1 MPTIT
6 KNVGVNT
13 KLESTISGNTL
24 KSNIQNGDINKE
36 ETENWNLDENIQK
49 ETAVFHTIHV
59 NGDFTFNSG
68 LGQHGGQADQSP
80 KTKNVLSEA
89 HALTMLFAFIG
100 LAIFAIA
107 IGFAI
112 SCCRRRRK
120 KVKKEINQKIELHK
134 EITKSQRELHLLEE
148 LNALKLKIENSRIE
162 TVMSSKNDDAQD
174 ISFSTS
180 SDISEI

>member
-13 KLESTISGNTL
+13 KLNSQIEGNTL
-24 KSNIQNGDINKE
+24 NSNLQNGDINRE
-36 ETENWNLDENIQK
+36 ETENLNLDENVQK
-49 ETAVFHTIHV
+49 ETTVFRHIHV

-68 LGQHGGQADQSP
+68 LGQHGGQAEQSP
-80 KTKNVLSEA
+80 KTENLISEA
-89 HALTMLFAFIG
+89 HAITMLFALIG

-107 IGFAI
+107 IGFAV
-112 SCCRRRRK
+112 SCCRRRKR

-148 LNALKLKIENSRIE
+148 FTSLKKKIENSRIE
-162 TVMSSKNDDAQD
+162 TVLSKKNDDAQD
-174 ISFSTS
+174 ISFSS
-180 SDISEI
+180 SSEISEI